1 MPPEESLQTW
11 YVVEG
16 KRGQQLLDHGRVGEA
31 IGVFEA
37 ILARLGN
44 TPSYGRAVT
53 LSRLGRC
60 CYASGRHDEAVQRVR
75 DAIEVIGTL
84 APSDG
89 VKALR
94 GTLRSELGD
103 ALRASGQFGEAKKA
117 YEAALKIAEERGDL
131 RGQGIDV
138 SHLGSL
144 ALTAG
149 DFEAALTHQR
159 RALQLFQRLHEP
171 DLEAAAWH
179 QLGRV
184 HHERREW
191 DEAERHYQEAA
202 RITEERGRLA
212 EAARTW
218 NQLALLAQETGKPET
233 AEERYRKTIEIDRR
247 IGNRTQLTDHLNGL
261 ADLLRRRPDRLGD
274 ARQLIEEALVIA
286 QSVDPTAAET
296 WKHYGVLADLIDA
309 DARATT
315 DAEQKAA
322 LHMRARDYREVQQHA
337 PALCAVLTRIGDSQ
351 TLGKAV
357 IVGQLGRSF
366 HVGGRTDLA
375 IAYVREALAITE
387 LLPQSEGVK
396 GLRGWLQSTLGDMF
410 RAAGRNADASKVYE
424 ASLDIAEELQDV
436 RGQAHVSERLGR
448 TFREPST
455 RNEAAAFE
463 VLCRDD
469 LTTDYVFEPD
479 LLIDGPRERRIVPAP
494 HAADPLADD
503 MRPAML
509 PSARTWT
516 DDEGSIH
523 VGLPPEEPIIERL
536 PGCTVIK
543 RTRRE
548 VLIAGNST
556 VLWRLVSLM
565 DGASTVAQILS
576 SVPES
581 KRAMASRMLAALAVV
596 GAIDVSGRTVG
607 RFLHRATKKGVLP
620 AGGLEG
626 DAVLRLATDGN
637 YRAYPEAPRI
647 AVSQSVPDRLRNF
660 HALTR
665 SRRSSRDY
673 SGLSLARSDFD
684 ALLYTACGTT
694 GSLPWSGREVKLRAY
709 PSSGAL
715 YAVEIYPVVFHV
727 EDLEPAVY
735 HYRALGN
742 VLEVVRP
749 GINQAMLV
757 DAALPMERAMVAAT
771 AALICLTGCF
781 ERHEQ
786 KYGEGGYR
794 MLVAEAG
801 HISQNLVLAATAL
814 GLKCRPFGGVFDDLL
829 NQELG
834 LASADEQFLLAVIV
848 GR

>member
-1 MPPEESLQTW
+1 MSPEESLQTW

-16 KRGQQLLDHGRVGEA
+16 KRGQQLLDHGHVGEA

-37 ILARLGN
+37 ILMRLGN

-53 LSRLGRC
+53 LGRLGRC
-60 CYASGRHDEAVQRVR
+60 WYVSGRHDEAVRRVR
-75 DAIEVIGTL
+75 DAIEVIGKL

-89 VKALR
+89 IKALR

-103 ALRASGQFGEAKKA
+103 ALRASGQIGEAKKA
-117 YEAALKIAEERGDL
+117 YEAALKIAEERGDS
-131 RGQGIDV
+131 RGQGIDL

-149 DFEAALTHQR
+149 DFEAALTYQQ
-159 RALQLFQRLHEP
+159 RALQLFQRLHER
-171 DLEAAAWH
+171 DFEAAACH

-184 HHERREW
+184 HQERREW
-191 DEAERHYQEAA
+191 EEAERHYQQAA

-212 EAARTW
+212 EAAQTW
-218 NQLALLAQETGKPET
+218 RQLALLALETGKPET
-233 AEERYRKTIEIDRR
+233 AEERYR
-247 IGNRTQLTDHLNGL
+247 N
-261 ADLLRRRPDRLGD
+261 

-309 DARATT
+309 EARTTT
-315 DAEQKAA
+315 DAERQAA
-322 LHMRARDYREVQQHA
+322 LHMRARDYRQVQQHA
-337 PALCAVLTRIGDSQ
+337 PALCAVLNRIGDSQ
-351 TLGKAV
+351 TFGKAV
-357 IVGQLGRSF
+357 IFGQLGRSF

-375 IAYVREALAITE
+375 IAYVREALAITQS
-387 LLPQSEGVK
+387 LAQSEGVK
-396 GLRGWLQSTLGDMF
+396 ELRGSLHSTLGDMF
-410 RAAGRNADASKVYE
+410 RTVARDADASKAYE

-436 RGQAHVSERLGR
+436 RGQAHISERLGR

-455 RNEAAAFE
+455 RNEALAFE
-463 VLCRDD
+463 VLFRDD

-479 LLIDGPRERRIVPAP
+479 LLIEGPRERRFSQAP
-494 HAADPLADD
+494 HASDPLSDD
-503 MRPAML
+503 VRPAML
-509 PSARTWT
+509 LSARTWT
-516 DDEGSIH
+516 DEEGLIH
-523 VGLPPEEPIIERL
+523 VGLLADEPIVERL

-548 VLIAGNST
+548 VVITGNST
-556 VLWRLVSLM
+556 VLWRLVSQM

-576 SVPES
+576 SLPEGE
-581 KRAMASRMLAALAVV
+581 RGVATRMLAVLTA
-596 GAIDVSGRTVG
+596 GRAIDVSGRTVG

-626 DAVLRLATDGN
+626 DAVLQLATDGN

-647 AVSQSVPDRLRNF
+647 AVSDSVPDRLRTF
-660 HALTR
+660 HGLTR
-665 SRRSSRDY
+665 SRRSTRDY
-673 SGLSLARSDFD
+673 GGHELRRSDFD

-694 GSLPWSGREVKLRAY
+694 GSMSWSGREVRLRAY

-735 HYRALGN
+735 HYRALEN
-742 VLEVVRP
+742 VLEVVRS
-749 GINQAMLV
+749 GIDQALLV
-757 DAALPMERAMVAAT
+757 DAALPMERAMVAST

>member
-1 MPPEESLQTW
+1 MSPEESLQTW

-16 KRGQQLLDHGRVGEA
+16 TRGQQLLDRGDVGEA

-44 TPSYGRAVT
+44 APSYGRAVA
-53 LSRLGRC
+53 LGRLGRC
-60 CYASGRHDEAVQRVR
+60 CYVSGRHDEAVRRVR
-75 DAIEVIGTL
+75 SAIEVIGKL

-89 VKALR
+89 IKALR

-103 ALRASGQFGEAKKA
+103 ALRASGQFEEAKKA

-131 RGQGIDV
+131 RGQGIDL

-149 DFEAALTHQR
+149 DFEAALTHQQK
-159 RALQLFQRLHEP
+159 ALRQFQQLHER

-184 HHERREW
+184 HQERREW
-191 DEAERHYQEAA
+191 NEAERHYQEAA

-212 EAARTW
+212 EAAQTW
-218 NQLALLAQETGKPET
+218 SQLALLAQETGKPET

-247 IGNRTQLTDHLNGL
+247 IGNRTQLTHHLNSF
-261 ADLLRRRPDRLGD
+261 AAFLRRRPDRLGD
-274 ARQLIEEALVIA
+274 ARQLVEEALVIA

-296 WKHYGVLADLIDA
+296 WKHYGVLADLID
-309 DARATT
+309 DEARATA
-315 DAEQKAA
+315 DVDQKAA
-322 LHMRARDYREVQQHA
+322 LNMRARDYREVQQHA
-337 PALCAVLTRIGDSQ
+337 PALCAVLTRIGESQ
-351 TLGKAV
+351 TFGKAV

-375 IAYVREALAITE
+375 IAYVCEALAITE
-387 LLPQSEGVK
+387 SLAQSEGVK
-396 GLRGWLQSTLGDMF
+396 GLRGSLHSTLGDMF
-410 RAAGRNADASKVYE
+410 RAVGRDADASEAYE
-424 ASLDIAEELQDV
+424 ASLDIAEELQDL
-436 RGQAHVSERLGR
+436 RGQAQLSERLGR

-455 RNEAAAFE
+455 RNGAVAFE
-463 VLCRDD
+463 VTCRDD
-469 LTTDYVFEPD
+469 LTTDYVLEPD
-479 LLIDGPRERRIVPAP
+479 LLIDGPREQRIVPAP
-494 HAADPLADD
+494 HAADPLPGDV
-503 MRPAML
+503 RPAML
-509 PSARTWT
+509 PAARTWT
-516 DDEGSIH
+516 DNERSIH
-523 VGLPPEEPIIERL
+523 VALFPGEPIIERL
-536 PGCTVIK
+536 PGCTVMK

-548 VLIAGNST
+548 VVITANST
-556 VLWRLVSLM
+556 ILWRLVSRM
-565 DGASTVAQILS
+565 DGASTIDQILS
-576 SVPES
+576 SFPEGE
-581 KRAMASRMLAALAVV
+581 RGEASRMLAVLAAV

-647 AVSQSVPDRLRNF
+647 AVSSSVPDRLRNF

-673 SGLSLARSDFD
+673 GGLALARSDFD
-684 ALLYTACGTT
+684 ALLHTACGTT
-694 GSLPWSGREVKLRAY
+694 GSLPWSEREVKLRAY

-735 HYRALGN
+735 HYRALEN

-749 GINQAMLV
+749 GIDRAALI
-757 DAALPMERAMVAAT
+757 DAALPMERVMVAGT
-771 AALICLTGCF
+771 AVMVCLTGSF
-781 ERHEQ
+781 VRHEE

-801 HISQNLVLAATAL
+801 HVSQNLILAATAL
-814 GLKCRPFGGVFDDLL
+814 GLKCRPFGGVFDGLL

>member
-1 MPPEESLQTW
+1 MEVL
-11 YVVEG
+11 G
-16 KRGQQLLDHGRVGEA
+16 K
-31 IGVFEA
+31 
-37 ILARLGN
+37 
-44 TPSYGRAVT
+44 
-53 LSRLGRC
+53 
-60 CYASGRHDEAVQRVR
+60 
-75 DAIEVIGTL
+75 L

-117 YEAALKIAEERGDL
+117 YEAAVKIAEERGDP
-131 RGQGIDV
+131 RGQGIDL

-149 DFEAALTHQR
+149 DLEAALTCQQK
-159 RALQLFQRLHEP
+159 ALQLFQRLHER

-184 HHERREW
+184 HQERREW
-191 DEAERHYQEAA
+191 DEAERHYEQAA
-202 RITEERGRLA
+202 RITEERGRWA
-212 EAARTW
+212 ETAQTW
-218 NQLALLAQETGKPET
+218 NQLALLAQETGKPEK

-247 IGNRTQLTDHLNGL
+247 IGNRTQLTHHLNGL
-261 ADLLRRRPDRLGD
+261 ADLLRRQPDRLGD

-286 QSVDPTAAET
+286 QGVDPTAAET
-296 WKHYGVLADLIDA
+296 WKHYGVLADLID
-309 DARATT
+309 DEARAAT

-322 LHMRARDYREVQQHA
+322 LHMRTRDYREVQQHA

-351 TLGKAV
+351 TFGKAV

-366 HVGGRTDLA
+366 HVGGRTDLG

-387 LLPQSEGVK
+387 SLVQSEGLK
-396 GLRGWLQSTLGDMF
+396 GLRGSLQSTLGDMF
-410 RAAGRNADASKVYE
+410 RAAGRGADAAQMYE
-424 ASLDIAEELQDV
+424 AALDIAEELQDV
-436 RGQAHVSERLGR
+436 RGMARLSQRLGR
-448 TFREPST
+448 TSQDPALRG
-455 RNEAAAFE
+455 EAVAFAIS
-463 VLCRDD
+463 CYDD
-469 LTTDYVFEPD
+469 VATDYAFEPD
-479 LLIDGPRERRIVPAP
+479 LLIDGPREQRIAQMTD
-494 HAADPLADD
+494 AAGPLADD
-503 MRPAML
+503 LRPMML
-509 PSARTWT
+509 PSVRTWT
-516 DDEGSIH
+516 GDDES
-523 VGLPPEEPIIERL
+523 VRFGLPFVEPIIERH
-536 PGCTVIK
+536 PGCTVMR

-548 VLIAGNST
+548 VVVCGNSG
-556 VLWRLVSLM
+556 VLWRLVSRM
-565 DGASTVAQILS
+565 DGANTVAQILS
-576 SVPES
+576 TMPDSERGV
-581 KRAMASRMLAALAVV
+581 ASRMLAALAAS
-596 GAIDVSGRTVG
+596 GTIDVSGRPLG
-607 RFLHRATKKGVLP
+607 RFLHGATKKGVLP

-647 AVSQSVPDRLRNF
+647 AVSDSVPGRLRTF

-665 SRRSSRDY
+665 SRRSTRDY
-673 SGLSLARSDFD
+673 GGHELSRSDFD
-684 ALLYTACGTT
+684 ALLHTACGTT
-694 GSLPWSGREVKLRAY
+694 GSMSWSGREVRLRAY

-715 YAVEIYPVVFHV
+715 YAVEIYPVVFRV
-727 EDLEPAVY
+727 EGLEPAAY
-735 HYRALGN
+735 HYRAIEN
-742 VLEVVRP
+742 VLEIVRP
-749 GINQAMLV
+749 SIDLATLV
-757 DAALPMERAMVAAT
+757 DAALPMERTMMASA

-829 NQELG
+829 NEELG